1 MGRVATEWPCG
12 GCDRSGR
19 YGRPLSRRSPDTMRP
34 VARLRLSLAS
44 RILAFQ
50 LAIILGALVIGV
62 VVTIGIERAGLDSQ
76 YEQRALTLARQVA
89 AMPSVRDGLK
99 DSDPSRTLQPLA
111 EGMRQAAG
119 ASFIVV
125 AGPDGTRYSHP
136 NPALIGKKIDESPE
150 AVLAGKPYVGVQQGT
165 LGISARG
172 KAPIVDGSGR
182 VIGIVSVGF
191 LETTLSQQ
199 LMNDLGRFALYLL
212 VAVAFGVAG
221 SLLLTRHLKRQ
232 TFGLEPQEIATLLEQ
247 REASLHGI
255 REGTVATDLEGRI
268 TLINDEARRLLR
280 LPEQLEGRPLLDV
293 LPPGR
298 VRDALGGE
306 VTTADAVVLAADR
319 VLVVSRMPVVVR
331 GRTIGYVATFRD
343 RTELEGLVRELD
355 NARSVSEALRA
366 QAHDFSNRLHTI
378 AGLVELGRLEEA
390 IQLTTESSGV
400 SQELTESLLERVG
413 DPVLGALLLGKSA
426 VATERGVQFRLSP
439 DSRLDGDAGHPR
451 DLITVVGNLIDNALD
466 AVAASPNGGPR
477 WVEVSIRQDDG
488 DVVIKVHDSG
498 PGIALD
504 DTEQIFS
511 EGYTTKVAA
520 PGSRRGLGL
529 ALVKQVAA
537 RRDGRVTVVNQGGA
551 MFTVR
556 LPLASKPLPVVT
568 PA

>member
-1 MGRVATEWPCG
+1 
-12 GCDRSGR
+12 
-19 YGRPLSRRSPDTMRP
+19 MRP

-439 DSRLDGDAGHPR
+439 DSRLDGDAGQPR

-477 WVEVSIRQDDG
+477 WVEVSIRQEG
-488 DVVIKVHDSG
+488 GEVVIKVHDSG
-498 PGIALD
+498 PGITVD
-504 DTEQIFS
+504 DSEQIFS
-511 EGYTTKVAA
+511 EGYTTKAAA

-537 RRDGRVTVVNQGGA
+537 RRGGQVTVVNRGGA
-551 MFTVR
+551 VFTVR
-556 LPLASKPLPVVT
+556 LPLDSKPAPMVT

>member
-1 MGRVATEWPCG
+1 
-12 GCDRSGR
+12 
-19 YGRPLSRRSPDTMRP
+19 MRP

-76 YEQRALTLARQVA
+76 YAHGALALARQVA

-366 QAHDFSNRLHTI
+366 
-378 AGLVELGRLEEA
+378 
-390 IQLTTESSGV
+390 
-400 SQELTESLLERVG
+400 
-413 DPVLGALLLGKSA
+413 
-426 VATERGVQFRLSP
+426 
-439 DSRLDGDAGHPR
+439 
-451 DLITVVGNLIDNALD
+451 
-466 AVAASPNGGPR
+466 
-477 WVEVSIRQDDG
+477 
-488 DVVIKVHDSG
+488 
-498 PGIALD
+498 
-504 DTEQIFS
+504 
-511 EGYTTKVAA
+511 
-520 PGSRRGLGL
+520 
-529 ALVKQVAA
+529 
-537 RRDGRVTVVNQGGA
+537 
-551 MFTVR
+551 
-556 LPLASKPLPVVT
+556 
-568 PA
+568 

>member
-1 MGRVATEWPCG
+1 
-12 GCDRSGR
+12 
-19 YGRPLSRRSPDTMRP
+19 MRP

-50 LAIILGALVIGV
+50 LAIIVGALIIGV
-62 VVTIGIERAGLDSQ
+62 LVTIGIERASLDSQ
-76 YEQRALTLARQVA
+76 YERRALTLAEQVA
-89 AMPSVRDGLK
+89 AMPSVHDALR
-99 DSDPSRTLQPLA
+99 DSDPSRTLQPFA
-111 EGMRQAAG
+111 QAMRRASG
-119 ASFIVV
+119 ASFIVI

-136 NPALIGKKIDESPE
+136 NPSMIGKKIDESPQ
-150 AVLAGKPYVGVQQGT
+150 AVLAGHTFVGVQQGT
-165 LGISARG
+165 LGTSARG
-172 KAPIVDGSGR
+172 KAPIVDGNGN

-191 LETTLSQQ
+191 LEATLSQQ
-199 LMNDLGRFALYLL
+199 LMDDLGRFLLYLM
-212 VAVAFGVAG
+212 VAVGLGVAG

-232 TFGLEPQEIATLLEQ
+232 TFGLEPVEIAALLEQ

-255 REGTVATDLEGRI
+255 REGTVATDLDGRV
-268 TLINDEARRLLR
+268 TLINDEAKRLLR
-280 LPEQLEGRPLLDV
+280 LPENPEGRRLLDV

-298 VRDALGGE
+298 VRDVFSGE
-306 VTTADAVVLAADR
+306 VTGADEVVLAADR
-319 VLVVSRMPVVVR
+319 VLVISRMPVVVR

-343 RTELEGLVRELD
+343 RTELESLVRELD

-378 AGLVELGRLEEA
+378 AGLIELGRLEEA
-390 IQLTTESSGV
+390 MQLTTESSAV

-426 VATERGVQFRLSP
+426 VAAERGIQFRLSP

-466 AVAASPNGGPR
+466 AVASSPNGNPR
-477 WVEVSIRQDDG
+477 WVEVSIHQEDG
-488 DVVIKVHDSG
+488 EVVIKVHDSG

-511 EGYTTKVAA
+511 EGYTTKLAA
-520 PGSRRGLGL
+520 AGSRRGLGL

-537 RRDGRVTVVNQGGA
+537 RRGGQVTVVNQGGA

-556 LPLASKPLPVVT
+556 LPLKPKSAPVVA